1 MVQLLV
7 LAGKRDACENT
18 WTYDSIMT
26 PCRFLF
32 ICDWF
37 ACRTSETLCDIM
49 CLCFDIL
56 QTKVFNSYSRITH
69 SEFVLTLMMISIIR
83 TCSARSPT
91 WPTWSFL
98 HQSPHISELGTDCLF
113 VFAFDTIWLCIHSW
127 FFSKITVQVC
137 IYFIYV
143 YNIVIYG
150 VYQLHEWFCDQKLGL
165 QKWNLMEFF
174 PPIGG
179 NSRKISALKPSESS
193 DVDFAYMDAD
203 VKFWGRPAFFFD
215 KIHVVFVFFG

>member
-1 MVQLLV
+1 
-7 LAGKRDACENT
+7 
-18 WTYDSIMT
+18 
-26 PCRFLF
+26 
-32 ICDWF
+32 
-37 ACRTSETLCDIM
+37 
-49 CLCFDIL
+49 
-56 QTKVFNSYSRITH
+56 
-69 SEFVLTLMMISIIR
+69 MMISIIR

-91 WPTWSFL
+91 WPTWSFR
-98 HQSPHISELGTDCLF
+98 HQSPHISELGTEFLF

-215 KIHVVFVFFG
+215 KIHVFFVFFLVGSSRYLVFVWRHVVS